1 MILKRRR
8 ILIVNCHFDEI
19 RLPVRR
25 KLRIPQSMTPAYL
38 AGLFSP
44 RLCDIQLYDEIYSG
58 PLEDESLLSF
68 PHMVVLTGLNTAFDR
83 MRHITAYVRTK
94 VPQAVVVAGGP
105 AIRAIPR
112 HAGDF
117 FDYCCTG
124 DIEELADVIRDAFG
138 EPYVSETFRESGWVV
153 PRYDLTYWMKLL
165 SYVESSRNCYFR
177 CNYCSLTAEKAAYR
191 TYSVG
196 YLRRQFTALG
206 PRRFVHFLDNNFAS
220 HDNAF
225 VSDRFDLL
233 AELKQQG
240 AFHKWTAE
248 VTSDF
253 FMKENNLE
261 RAVQTGCG
269 ALFCGVESFEHSAL
283 VNFRKHQ
290 NTVLPQVA
298 TIRRCLEAGIAFHY
312 GLVFDMTTRTI
323 AEIEEEL
330 SFILGTPEISLPA
343 YVTLAIPMLGSPYFH
358 NCLKRGLFFPNT
370 RLRDM
375 DGATL
380 YLRTRDPLPE
390 AVRFVRDSQS
400 LKGYRRRAMLHAAR
414 FYARYRKVLC
424 GMNMT
429 SNLFDSLLLCA
440 PTLSTLCD
448 PDTMLKIYSHTAT
461 RTFIGPTE
469 ALDSVYRPVFRVASR
484 FRNYFEPTM
493 ITDPDGCLVPE
504 LHDDLGQ
511 PQVPETPLA
520 AAGGGGSRQ

>member
-8 ILIVNCHFDEI
+8 ILIVNCHFDET

-58 PLEDESLLSF
+58 PLKDESLFSF
-68 PHMVVLTGLNTAFDR
+68 PQMVVLTGLNTAFDR
-83 MRHITAYVRTK
+83 MLHITAYVRTK
-94 VPQAVVVAGGP
+94 APLAVVVAGGP

-112 HAGDF
+112 YADRF

-124 DIEELADVIRDAFG
+124 DIEQLADVIRDAFG
-138 EPYVSETFRESGWVV
+138 EPYISEAFRESGWVV

-165 SYVESSRNCYFR
+165 SYVESSRNCYYR
-177 CNYCSLTAEKAAYR
+177 CNYCSLTAEKAVYR
-191 TYSVG
+191 TYTVD
-196 YLRRQFTALG
+196 YLRRQFAALG
-206 PRRFVHFLDNNFAS
+206 TRRFVHFLDNNFAS
-220 HDNAF
+220 HDHAF
-225 VSDRFDLL
+225 VTERFDLL

-253 FMKENNLE
+253 FLKENNLE
-261 RAVQTGCG
+261 RAAKTGCG

-290 NTVLPQVA
+290 NTVLPQIA

-312 GLVFDMTTRTI
+312 GLVFDMTTRTVV
-323 AEIEEEL
+323 EIEDEL

-358 NCLKRGLFFPNT
+358 NCLKRNLFFPHT

-380 YLRTRDPLPE
+380 YLHPRDPLPE

-400 LKGYRRRAMLHAAR
+400 LKGYRRRALLHATR
-414 FYARYRKVLC
+414 FYARYRKVLS
-424 GMNMT
+424 GMNML

-440 PTLSTLCD
+440 PTLSTLSD
-448 PDTMLKIYSHTAT
+448 PQTLLKIYGHAAA

-469 ALDSVYRPVFRVASR
+469 TLDSVYRPALRIASR
-484 FRNYFEPTM
+484 FRNYFEPTL
-493 ITDPDGCLVPE
+493 ITDADGCLVPE
-504 LHDDLGQ
+504 LQDDLGHPVQ
-511 PQVPETPLA
+511 ETLLTA
-520 AAGGGGSRQ
+520 AAGAGG